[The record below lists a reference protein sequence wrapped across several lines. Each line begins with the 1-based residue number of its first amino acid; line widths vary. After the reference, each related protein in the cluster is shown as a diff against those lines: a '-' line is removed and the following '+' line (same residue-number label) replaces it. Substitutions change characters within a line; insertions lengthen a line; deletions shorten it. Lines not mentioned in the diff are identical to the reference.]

1 MGENNCK
8 WKTDKGLISKI
19 NKHWMKVKTRKTN
32 KPIKTWSEDLNK
44 HFSKEKPTDGQQTH
58 EDVQRCS
65 ILEKCN
71 SKLQWAI
78 ISHLSEWTSNN
89 QQTINAGEGV
99 EKGNPLALLVGM

>member
-1 MGENNCK
+1 
-8 WKTDKGLISKI
+8 
-19 NKHWMKVKTRKTN
+19 MKVKTRKTN

-71 SKLQWAI
+71 SKLQ
-78 ISHLSEWTSNN
+78 
-89 QQTINAGEGV
+89 
-99 EKGNPLALLVGM
+99 